1 MDEKQRAKKYAEYLA
16 LANAGKFGQLPKNY
30 SDIVGL
36 EPDDALYRNNE
47 DENALQQHY
56 LSSPNPAQKPP
67 TNGSTFG
74 PQGGGPFVKNTG
86 IDVLPRSDTGI
97 LGGKAPSI
105 DKKRAEDEGSI
116 LGGIRSFTRPIGN
129 YARELFN
136 DPARMALITGGL
148 QARESGLRDG
158 LGTGIKTYRTLSE
171 PTKLGF
177 EEQEKIKAQYRQ
189 KSYGQYKVMPDGRIL
204 DITTNK
210 ITGARSPVDL
220 DKQETF
226 FYNKMRE
233 TNPKVTPFNIKYGQ
247 VPIPPDLFK
256 EYATMNKMSMYPNST
271 YAMEYTKTS
280 AKNDAALV
288 DKIDEDAESAIAM
301 NAELDSQM
309 NILNSPTAGE
319 TFGPLSDWAQNT
331 RRIGNAIGLPEEWV
345 SSSKITSYEMFQKS
359 TMEMLLEQLRKQK
372 GPQTDGDAK
381 RALTTLPKAD
391 NTILGSKYIIAMKR
405 AINARA
411 VAKQKYMDKYIGD
424 ESRGD
429 DVGYPKG
436 LKRAWSNSDIGGRS
450 IFDWMAQTSPAVLVE
465 LYNQKILT
473 GKEIEKI
480 VLEME

>member
-1 MDEKQRAKKYAEYLA
+1 MKQTEIIDGVKYILDDD
-16 LANAGKFGQLPKNY
+16 GQHRDMKTGRVVSPFFDSPNY
-30 SDIVGL
+30 MES
-36 EPDDALYRNNE
+36 PD
-47 DENALQQHY
+47 LQ
-56 LSSPNPAQKPP
+56 SPNPIGHQDGDPNSNPSKQTWLSGPNNNVTKTGINVVP
-67 TNGSTFG
+67 TDNV
-74 PQGGGPFVKNTG
+74 PAIDEKRVVPEQGG
-86 IDVLPRSDTGI
+86 I
-97 LGGKAPSI
+97 LSG
-105 DKKRAEDEGSI
+105 
-116 LGGIRSFTRPIGN
+116 LRSFTSPIFSG
-129 YARELFN
+129 AKDLFN
-136 DPARMALITGGL
+136 DPRRMALITGGL
-148 QARESGLRDG
+148 RMADPNSYYDSQGFYSPWGGINAG

-171 PTKLGF
+171 PRKLGF
-177 EEQEKIKAQYRQ
+177 EDQEKIKAKYRQ

-210 ITGARSPVDL
+210 ITGVRSPVDL

-247 VPIPPDLFK
+247 VPIPPELFK
-256 EYATMNKMSMYPNST
+256 EYATMNKMSMYPSST
-271 YAMEYTKTS
+271 YNTEYTKQA
-280 AKNDAALV
+280 AKDDASLV
-288 DKIDEDAESAIAM
+288 TAIDENAETAISM
-301 NAELDSQM
+301 NAELDAQM
-309 NILNSPTAGE
+309 NILNSPKASE
-319 TFGPLSDWAQNT
+319 TFGPLANWGQNA
-331 RRIGNAIGLPEEWV
+331 RIYGHAMGLPWV
-345 SSSKITSYEMFQKS
+345 DSAKITSYEMFQKS

-372 GPQTDGDAK
+372 GPQTEGDAN

-436 LKRAWSNSDIGGRS
+436 LKRAWSKSDIGGRS

-465 LYNQKILT
+465 LYNQKVLT
-473 GKEIEKI
+473 GKEIERI